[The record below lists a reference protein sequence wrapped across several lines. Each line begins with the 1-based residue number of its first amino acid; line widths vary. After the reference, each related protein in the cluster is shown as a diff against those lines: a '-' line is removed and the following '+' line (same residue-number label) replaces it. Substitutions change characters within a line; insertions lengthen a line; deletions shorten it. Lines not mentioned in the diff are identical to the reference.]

1 MAATTSALPDD
12 LARKF
17 VSACHILHY
26 HRVLDAYGHLSV
38 RHATQP
44 DLFVMARQVAPA
56 LVAAPEDLVQYRV
69 SDASPVDPLMT
80 DGYVERYIHS
90 EIFKKYPEVNAVI
103 HSHAESVIPY
113 GISGVPLQP
122 CFHMA
127 GFLGT
132 STPVYDISTLY
143 GPEDTKD
150 LLVRNTRLGAA
161 LAECFGN
168 SSSKSRSAGHAVV
181 MMRGHGMTV
190 VAANI
195 EECVLRSIYTQQNA
209 AIQTTV
215 LTTRAAYSSSK
226 PLPDVRFLNDAEAAD
241 AAVMTHWSSS
251 RPWKLWVKEVEEAG
265 FYTNRILS

>member
-17 VSACHILHY
+17 VSGCHILHY

-113 GISGVPLQP
+113 GISATIDTYK
-122 CFHMA
+122 HK
-127 GFLGT
+127 GT

-168 SSSKSRSAGHAVV
+168 SSSESRSAGHAVV

-226 PLPDVRFLNDAEAAD
+226 PLPDVRFLNDVEAAD

-251 RPWKLWVKEVEEAG
+251 RPWKLWVKEVEEGG
-265 FYTNRILS
+265 FYTNRIPS

>member
-1 MAATTSALPDD
+1 MAVIISALPDD

-17 VSACHILHY
+17 VSGCHILHY

-38 RHATQP
+38 RYPTQRH
-44 DLFVMARQVAPA
+44 LFVMARQVPLA

-103 HSHAESVIPY
+103 HSYSESVIPY
-113 GISGVPLQP
+113 GIYGVPLQP

-127 GFLGT
+127 GFLGAT
-132 STPVYDISTLY
+132 
-143 GPEDTKD
+143 EDTKD

-161 LAECFGN
+161 LADCFSD
-168 SSSKSRSAGHAVV
+168 SSSESRSAGYVVV
-181 MMRGHGMTV
+181 MMRGHGMIV

-195 EECVLRSIYTQQNA
+195 EECVLRSVYTQQNA

-215 LTTRAAYSSSK
+215 LITRAAYSSSK
-226 PLPDVRFLNDAEAAD
+226 LLADVRFLNDAEAAD

-251 RPWKLWVKEVEEAG
+251 RLWKLWVKEVEQAG
-265 FYTNRILS
+265 LYCNRMCEGAQLLAQNC